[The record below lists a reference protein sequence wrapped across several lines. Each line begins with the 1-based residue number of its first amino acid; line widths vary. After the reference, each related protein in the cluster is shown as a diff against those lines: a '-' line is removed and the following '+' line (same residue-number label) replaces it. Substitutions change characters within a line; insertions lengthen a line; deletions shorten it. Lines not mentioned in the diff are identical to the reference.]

1 MCIRDRPYKVYNI
14 GLGSPVSLTY
24 FIAEI
29 ETNLGRKAEKILL
42 PMQPG
47 DVSRTW
53 ADTTKLETEI
63 GYKPKVALHEGIKNF
78 IEWFKHYENI
88 NL

>member
-1 MCIRDRPYKVYNI
+1 
-14 GLGSPVSLTY
+14 
-24 FIAEI
+24 
-29 ETNLGRKAEKILL
+29 
-42 PMQPG
+42 MQPG

-78 IEWFKHYENI
+78 IEWFKDYEHI
-88 NL
+88 NP

>member
-1 MCIRDRPYKVYNI
+1 MM
-14 GLGSPVSLTY
+14 
-24 FIAEI
+24 
-29 ETNLGRKAEKILL
+29 

-63 GYKPKVALHEGIKNF
+63 GYKPKVTLHEGIKNF
-78 IEWFKHYENI
+78 IEWFKDYEHI